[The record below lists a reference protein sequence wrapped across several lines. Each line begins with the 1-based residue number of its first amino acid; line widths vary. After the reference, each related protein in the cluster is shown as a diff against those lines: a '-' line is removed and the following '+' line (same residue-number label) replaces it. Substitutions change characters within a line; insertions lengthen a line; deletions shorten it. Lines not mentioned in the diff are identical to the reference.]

1 MIVWNKGGIYMGNWI
16 NSKGPD
22 GDIVLS
28 SRIRL
33 ARNIN
38 GYNFPNLI
46 DNEDAKK
53 VINECSSSI
62 LEGNSVLAN
71 SFHLTEISKL
81 STVDRMAMVESHL
94 ISTGLL
100 DNYENSAVLLND
112 DETVS
117 IMINEEDHIRL
128 QVICP
133 GLQLEEAYELADKID
148 DVIEE
153 RVDYAYNQKLGY
165 LTACPTNIGTGMR
178 ASIMIHLPAL
188 TMTRNINSI
197 LNAVTQVGLTIRG
210 IYGEGSDIQGNI
222 YQISNQIT
230 LGLSEEEIISN
241 LTAVTK
247 QIIDKERAARKWLTE
262 SNTIKLKDTVW
273 RSLGILQNARILSN
287 GECLNLLSNV
297 RFGIEVGIIDN
308 IDLLTLNELMINTQP
323 ATLSKIEEK
332 EANDVSVDIKR
343 AEYVRQKL
351 KKR

>member
-1 MIVWNKGGIYMGNWI
+1 MG
-16 NSKGPD
+16 SD
-22 GDIVLS
+22 SDIVLS

-38 GYNFPNLI
+38 GYRFPNAMGS
-46 DNEDAKK
+46 EEAKK
-53 VINECSSSI
+53 VINECSGSI
-62 LEGNSVLAN
+62 LEGNSTLAN
-71 SFHLTEISKL
+71 SFHLIEMSKL
-81 STVDRMAMVESHL
+81 SSVDRTAMVESHL
-94 ISTGLL
+94 VSPVLI

-112 DETVS
+112 DKTVS

-128 QVICP
+128 QVIFP
-133 GLQLEEAYELADKID
+133 GLQLDGAYELADKID

-188 TMTRNINSI
+188 TMTRNMNGI

-210 IYGEGSDIQGNI
+210 IYGEESDVQGNI

-247 QIIDKERAARKWLTE
+247 QIIDKERAARKWLTK
-262 SNTIKLKDTVW
+262 SNANALEDTVW
-273 RSLGILQNARILSN
+273 RSLGVLQNARILSN

-297 RFGIEVGIIDN
+297 RFGIEVGIIDS

-323 ATLSKIEEK
+323 ATLSKIEGQEVT
-332 EANDVSVDIKR
+332 EASVDIKR
-343 AEYVRQKL
+343 ADYVREEL